1 MYFRVT
7 FGDTPFFLASFSS
20 SSSSFFFSDL
30 YIWMGISFG
39 KGSASRTEFH
49 SFIKPAILH
58 MTTNEEVFLRVLL
71 ARTDRFVFLKM
82 FLICVSVV
90 SK

>member
-1 MYFRVT
+1 
-7 FGDTPFFLASFSS
+7 
-20 SSSSFFFSDL
+20 
-30 YIWMGISFG
+30 MGISFG

-49 SFIKPAILH
+49 SFIEPAILH
-58 MTTNEEVFLRVLL
+58 ITTNEEVFLRVLL
-71 ARTDRFVFLKM
+71 VTDRFVFLKM